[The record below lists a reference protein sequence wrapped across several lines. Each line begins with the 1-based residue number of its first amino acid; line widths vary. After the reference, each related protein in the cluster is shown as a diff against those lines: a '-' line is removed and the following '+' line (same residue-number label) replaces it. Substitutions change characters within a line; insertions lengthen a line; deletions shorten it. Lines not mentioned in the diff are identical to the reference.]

1 MFFFFYDKN
10 NQQEQEIQAPE
21 TEGTTTRKAVKKAPA
36 KEAVPALPE
45 IDNQEIRNRIYTIRG
60 KQVMLDSDLAECFG
74 TTTGNL
80 NRAMKRNIKRFP
92 EDFCFQLT
100 KEEYY
105 EILRFQIG
113 ILELEQGKYSK
124 YLHYAFTEQGIAML
138 TSVLHTERA
147 ISASILIMEAFV
159 EMRHFIASNALLFD
173 KISTVELRQLEYQV
187 QADKKFE
194 QIFAYI
200 NDHKESNQKLFFDG
214 QIYDAFTLL
223 ADLIRKA
230 TKEIILIDGYI
241 DLGTLNI
248 LAKKLPGVT
257 VTVYTHSNTK
267 LTAKDINSFN
277 AQYPLLTVKYTKLF
291 HDRFLIL
298 DKKTVYHIGASLKD
312 AGKACFGISKFED
325 GRKELL
331 QKLNSI
337 K

>member
-1 MFFFFYDKN
+1 MFFFFFDKD
-10 NQQEQEIQAPE
+10 NQPEQEDQAPDPE
-21 TEGTTTRKAVKKAPA
+21 TAPSRKPAKKATP
-36 KEAVPALPE
+36 KEAALSLPT
-45 IDNQEIRNRIYTIRG
+45 IDDQNIKNLIYTIRG
-60 KQVMLDSDLAECFG
+60 KQVMLDKDIASFFEV
-74 TTTGNL
+74 TTGNL
-80 NRAMKRNIKRFP
+80 NKAMKRNLKRFP

-100 KEEYY
+100 ADECS
-105 EILRFQIG
+105 RFQIG
-113 ILELEQGKYSK
+113 ILNPKRGGNIK
-124 YLHYAFTEQGIAML
+124 YLPYVYTEQGIAML

-223 ADLIRKA
+223 TDLIQKA
-230 TKEIILIDGYI
+230 TKEIILVDGYV
-241 DLGTLNI
+241 DVKTLNL
-248 LAKKLPGVT
+248 LAKKQPGVN
-257 VTVYTHSNTK
+257 VTIYTHANTK
-267 LTAKDINSFN
+267 LSAQDISTFN
-277 AQYPLLTVKYTKLF
+277 AQYPQLTVKYTKLF

-298 DKKTVYHIGASLKD
+298 DRKKVYHIGASLKD

-331 QKLNSI
+331 QKLNNI